1 MFGRGCGYWPYRRW
15 RPAQKAPPYSCLAP
29 VKRSARALPEE
40 QGFSSWHGSSVPS
53 GSGLWLHTQW
63 QISLFWKRWATIPQP
78 VNEKFQPFQL
88 SMPVTP
94 SIYTDCWANSLDQ
107 DSDSSCYDLDCA
119 TGQFCDLQEYGQLSW
134 VSVSSSARFVV
145 FLLWNSLWSLTSN
158 HKYLHILNLWRKKW
172 LG

>member
-53 GSGLWLHTQW
+53 GLGLWLHTQW

-94 SIYTDCWANSLDQ
+94 SIYTDCW
-107 DSDSSCYDLDCA
+107 C
-119 TGQFCDLQEYGQLSW
+119 QLSRPRLRKL
-134 VSVSSSARFVV
+134 V
-145 FLLWNSLWSLTSN
+145 LWSWLCHWPILWPPGVRSAKLGLSLLICKICCLSFMKQSVISN
-158 HKYLHILNLWRKKW
+158 Q
-172 LG
+172 